1 MKSDFT
7 RDTFNPVHQFTRVL
21 MQQGRVQL
29 DADSNEQVA
38 IFWHYLRAL
47 AADLIGPHGGPANDF
62 GFAIEAVEDGPSF
75 TVGPGRYYVNGMLC
89 ENRETVRYVN
99 SSHCIFPGEVV
110 LEEGRRYL
118 VYLDVWERHLNHIEA
133 PSIREVALGGPDTAS
148 RAQVVWQVRPLLLE
162 EDGGNGDSEA
172 RLREE
177 LEMLLGRLEAAQAN
191 GDEATVRELSQRI
204 AEIRAALRALENGG
218 AACGARL
225 RALLPATSARLQA
238 RARVAQKPEDPC
250 TIPPQASYR
259 GAENQ
264 LYRVEIHRPGADR
277 ATFKWSRDNGSVVFP
292 ILTVSGQTVSLA
304 HLGRDGRFTL
314 KEGDWVEAIDDDYT
328 LEGRPSDLLRVEKVF
343 REEQKVLLSAA
354 PHKVGQDLSRH
365 PFLRRWDQPGTENAG
380 GALPVQEG
388 DWLALEDGVQI
399 RFGEGGDYRS
409 GDYWLIPARTA
420 TGDVEWPL
428 DAEGRPVARSPHGT
442 PHYYAPLAIITF
454 GDEVEVEDCRCVIE
468 PLARCGE
475 AGREHLEE

>member
-29 DADSNEQVA
+29 DADTNEQVA

-47 AADLIGPHGGPANDF
+47 ATDLIGPHGGPVGDDL
-62 GFAIEAVEDGPSF
+62 GFAIEADKNGLGF
-75 TVGPGRYYVNGMLC
+75 TVGSGRYYVNGLLC
-89 ENRETVRYVN
+89 ENPEPVSYVN
-99 SSHCIFPGEVV
+99 PSHCIFPGEVV
-110 LEEGRRYL
+110 LKEGKRYL

-148 RAQVVWQVRPLLLE
+148 RVQVVWQVRPLLLE
-162 EDGGNGDSEA
+162 DAPRDENESCDD
-172 RLREE
+172 
-177 LEMLLGRLEAAQAN
+177 LLQSL
-191 GDEATVRELSQRI
+191 LS
-204 AEIRAALRALENGG
+204 
-218 AACGARL
+218 
-225 RALLPATSARLQA
+225 PSTARLQA
-238 RARVAQKPEDPC
+238 LARVSQKPEDPC

-264 LYRVEIHRPGADR
+264 LYRVEIHCPGKVGT

-292 ILTVSGQTVSLA
+292 ILVVSGQRVSLA

-328 LEGRPSDLLRVEKVF
+328 LEGRSSDLLRVEKVF

-380 GALPVQEG
+380 GALLVQER
-388 DWLALEDGVQI
+388 DWLPLEDGVEI
-399 RFGEGGDYRS
+399 CFGQGSEGSEGGDYRS

-428 DAEGRPVARSPHGT
+428 DQGNPAARPPHGIQ
-442 PHYYAPLAIITF
+442 HYYAPLAIITF
-454 GDEVEVEDCRCVIE
+454 GDKVQEEDCRCVIA
-468 PLARCGE
+468 PMVRCGE
-475 AGREHLEE
+475 VGREHPEE